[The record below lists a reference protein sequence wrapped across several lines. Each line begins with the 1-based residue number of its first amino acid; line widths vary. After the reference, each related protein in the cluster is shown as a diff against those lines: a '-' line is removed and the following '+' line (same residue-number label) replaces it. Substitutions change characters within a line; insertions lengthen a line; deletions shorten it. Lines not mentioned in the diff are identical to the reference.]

1 MNGKLNLL
9 AVLLIAVASTT
20 SSTLLQGQTTIWV
33 GGGGNNLFSNGLNW
47 SNGAPGPLHTARF
60 ETNIIP
66 PSVINV
72 LTDELFERLEVR
84 VNSVT
89 LSGDVNFNVQGT
101 VDVEG
106 SGELNLVNQIT
117 VNCDRCDP
125 EGVVNVVNATV
136 NTTGLIV
143 IGNAAT
149 AGTLTI
155 SGGGVVS
162 IGGSSSVFVSG
173 ITTVTNSGS
182 QWLTANSLQIG
193 QNATVAD
200 AVLNILDGGFV
211 SGDKVRI
218 GFSGTKS
225 GRVNVAGSQSELFC
239 GQDLDIGL
247 DSDGELNISDF
258 GRATVLENV
267 NIDSGSMVSLSSNS
281 FLQVAGEVINRGF
294 IQITG
299 SGLIDSDVEIPFGA
313 GELEVAPNSV
323 AKITGDLTHNGSD
336 VSVASGSQLLVCGDW
351 SGIGHF
357 FGSGRV
363 DMEAGVSPGHSQGN
377 NIAAVLFAGDLN
389 LGADTQTIFE
399 LAAEFSHDQLFV
411 DKALSI
417 DGTLTVNLVSGLQ
430 LEPNMQFAIVFVGES
445 VSGTFDGLPEGALVG
460 TYNGVD
466 LFITYTG
473 GDGNDVVLTT
483 PSSIVLG
490 DANDDGVFSNLDIA
504 AFVLALTNPIAYQ
517 AMHSEVDPDVV
528 LDMNGD
534 GGFDNLDI
542 ASFVLALTGP

>member
-1 MNGKLNLL
+1 M
-9 AVLLIAVASTT
+9 
-20 SSTLLQGQTTIWV
+20 
-33 GGGGNNLFSNGLNW
+33 
-47 SNGAPGPLHTARF
+47 
-60 ETNIIP
+60 P

-72 LTDELFERLEVR
+72 LFDELIDRLEVR

-89 LSGDVNFNVQGT
+89 LSGDVNFNVNGT
-101 VDVEG
+101 VDVVS
-106 SGELNLVNQIT
+106 SGELNLINQLT
-117 VNCDRCDP
+117 VNCERCDA
-125 EGVVNVVNATV
+125 EGVINVADATV
-136 NTTGLIV
+136 NTTGIAV
-143 IGNAAT
+143 IGNTAN
-149 AGTLTI
+149 AGTMTI
-155 SGGGVVS
+155 SDGGVVS
-162 IGGSSSVFVSG
+162 IGGSSFLVNG
-173 ITTVTNSGS
+173 IANVTNSGS
-182 QWLTANSLQIG
+182 QWITTMNLNVG

-200 AVLNILDGGFV
+200 AVVNILNGGLV
-211 SGDKVRI
+211 SAERVRI
-218 GFSGTKS
+218 GVSGTEN
-225 GRVNVAGSQSELFC
+225 GCVNVDGNQSELFC
-239 GQDLDIGL
+239 SGDLDVGI
-247 DSDGELNISDF
+247 DSVGELNLSNF
-258 GRATVLENV
+258 GRAIVLENA
-267 NIDSGSMVSLSSNS
+267 NIASGSMVTLASNGS
-281 FLQVAGEVINRGF
+281 LQVAESITNQGVIQF
-294 IQITG
+294 TG
-299 SGLIDSDVEIPFGA
+299 AGLIDGDVEIPFGS
-313 GELEVAPNSV
+313 GELVVNPISV
-323 AKITGDLTHNGSD
+323 ANITGDLTHNGSD

-351 SGIGHF
+351 SGIGNF

-363 DMEAGVSPGHSQGN
+363 DLEAGVSPGNSQGN

-389 LGADTQTIFE
+389 LGADTQTVFE

-483 PSSIVLG
+483 PGSIVLG

-542 ASFVLALTGP
+542 AAFVAALTGG